1 MWDPAPQSMQGPAA
15 VAEPSVSVVVPATD
29 DPPTLP
35 AVRAAIV
42 AQLEAGD
49 ELIVQREPAGAGP
62 ALARNLGAER
72 ARGEVLVFVDAD
84 VVAGPDAIA
93 GLRAALSGPDAPDA
107 VFGAYDR
114 DPAHPSVVSR
124 YRNLLHHHVHATSAG
139 EAETFWAGL
148 GAVRSDRFRAVG
160 GFDPLRFRSPSV
172 EDIDLGMRLRA
183 DGARIVLDPAIQGRH
198 LKRWTLRSMLRDD
211 HLRRARPW
219 ARLLIEA
226 DRSVPRTLNLT
237 PSRRLSAALS
247 ALCAGALL
255 LRRPLAAAA
264 ALAAV
269 AGLNRGLLRLLAER
283 GGPGLAASGLLLQVV
298 HEIAAT
304 SAVPAAVVQHR
315 LSPDGGPLS

>member
-1 MWDPAPQSMQGPAA
+1 MQGPAA

-72 ARGEVLVFVDAD
+72 ARGELLVFVDAD
-84 VVAGPDAIA
+84 VVVGPDAIA
-93 GLRAALSGPDAPDA
+93 RLRAALGGPDAPDA

-114 DPAHPSVVSR
+114 DPAHPSPVSR

-148 GAVRSDRFRAVG
+148 GAVRGDRFRAVG

-172 EDIDLGMRLRA
+172 EDIELGMRLRA
-183 DGARIVLDPAIQGRH
+183 GGARIVLDPAIQGRH
-198 LKRWTLRSMLRDD
+198 LTRWPRRSLLRDAP
-211 HLRRARPW
+211 LRGARPG
-219 ARLLIEA
+219 ARLLIA
-226 DRSVPRTLNLT
+226 SGGGAPPTLNLT
-237 PSRRLSAALS
+237 FSRRLSAALS
-247 ALCAGALL
+247 TLCAGALL
-255 LRRPLAAAA
+255 ARRPLAAAA

-269 AGLNRGLLRLLAER
+269 AGLNRDLLRLLAER
-283 GGPGLAASGLLLQVV
+283 GGPGLAAFGLLLQVA
-298 HEIAAT
+298 HETAAA
-304 SAVPAAVVQHR
+304 SAVPVALVQHR
-315 LSPDGGPLS
+315 LKPGGGPLS